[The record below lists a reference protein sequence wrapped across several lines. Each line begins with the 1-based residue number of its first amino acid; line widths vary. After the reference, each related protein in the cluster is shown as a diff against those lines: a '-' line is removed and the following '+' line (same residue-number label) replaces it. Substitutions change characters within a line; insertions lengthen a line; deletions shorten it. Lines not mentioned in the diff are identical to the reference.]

1 MPKPYVEASPNS
13 KPSIWESDPSLPSI
27 RDALEPEIER
37 MESGPFR
44 RLPHPSPLEELFEA
58 TSAPGRSRRIWIEGI
73 FCIALFDSFLLIDYL
88 LSPHNFSHFL
98 IVKLGIATPASL
110 AVLFF
115 LRRGV
120 SKAVREGMVVAICAI
135 FAITISY
142 VYFDLSPVATSYAMT
157 DLAILVLFTN
167 VGIRIRFPYA
177 MVASGICLVV
187 GLIYISLDPMLK
199 ASEKAEGVAILL
211 SAIAL
216 SLIGNYSMERSERLN
231 FLLRLRSDRKQGALT
246 DANDALLR
254 ISYEDKL
261 TGIPNRRH
269 FDSFYQKIWQ
279 DSVDRR
285 APLSVVMID
294 IDNFKAL
301 NDLYGHPY
309 GDAVLRRVA
318 SLLNHCLRMEGDF
331 LARYVGEEFVVVL
344 SDSTVE
350 IASRVAHRIRLLIE
364 VAGSPAVNHRVTD
377 GHGWSTVSCGVA
389 SALPLDGMNRHDLI
403 AQADKALYQAK
414 AQGRNRVSFA
424 DGTLLNH
431 GS

>member
-1 MPKPYVEASPNS
+1 MPTPYVEALPNS
-13 KPSIWESDPSLPSI
+13 KPSVWESDPSLPSI
-27 RDALEPEIER
+27 RDALESEIER
-37 MESGPFR
+37 MESGTFR
-44 RLPHPSPLEELFEA
+44 RLPHPSPLEEHFEA
-58 TSAPGRSRRIWIEGI
+58 TSAPARSRRIWIEGI

-88 LSPHNFSHFL
+88 LSPHTFIHFL

-135 FAITISY
+135 FAISITY
-142 VYFDLSPVATSYAMT
+142 VYFDLSPVASSYAMT

-167 VGIRIRFPYA
+167 VGIRIRLPYA
-177 MVASGICLVV
+177 TVASGICLVV
-187 GLIYISLDPMLK
+187 GLIYISLDSMLK
-199 ASEKAEGVAILL
+199 STEKVEGVAILL

-216 SLIGNYSMERSERLN
+216 SLIGDYSIERSERLN
-231 FLLRLRSDRKQGALT
+231 FLLRLRSDRKEGALT
-246 DANDALLR
+246 NANDALLR

-269 FDSFYQKIWQ
+269 FDAFYQNIWK
-279 DSVDRR
+279 DSVARR
-285 APLSVVMID
+285 SPLSVVMID

-331 LARYVGEEFVVVL
+331 LARYGGEEFVVVL
-344 SDSTVE
+344 SDSTAD
-350 IASRVAHRIRLLIE
+350 IASRVANRIRLLIE

-389 SALPLDGMNRHDLI
+389 TALPFDGMDRNDLI

-414 AQGRNRVSFA
+414 TQGRNRVSFA
-424 DGTLLNH
+424 DGTQLN
-431 GS
+431 SVS

>member
-37 MESGPFR
+37 MESGTFR

-88 LSPHNFSHFL
+88 LSPHTFIHFL
-98 IVKLGIATPASL
+98 IIKLGIATPASL

-331 LARYVGEEFVVVL
+331 LARYGGEEFVVVL